1 MAFVL
6 DASISAVWA
15 LADEASPLAEI
26 AESRLKKAIALAPRI
41 WWYEVRNLLIINER
55 RRRITAADTAEF
67 LDLLSS
73 YPIRIDN
80 VDDEQSIFQ
89 LARQYRLSFYDAA
102 YLAVAQ
108 RNQLPL
114 ATLDQALQA
123 AAMAAGVPLLA

>member
-15 LADEASPLAEI
+15 LADETSPLAEV
-26 AESRLKKAIALAPRI
+26 AERRLKNETALAPRI

-55 RRRITAADTAEF
+55 RQRITAADTAEF
-67 LDLLSS
+67 LELLAS
-73 YPIRIDN
+73 YPIRIDT
-80 VDDEQSIFQ
+80 VDDEQSIFR

-114 ATLDQALQA
+114 ATLDKALATA
-123 AAMAAGVPLLA
+123 AEAAGVPLIA

>member
-6 DASISAVWA
+6 DASVSAVWA
-15 LADEASPLAEI
+15 LADESALMADI
-26 AESRLKKAIALAPRI
+26 AEKRLKSETALAPRI

-67 LDLLSS
+67 LNLLSS
-73 YPIRIDN
+73 YPIRIDT
-80 VDDEQSIFQ
+80 VDDEQSIFR
-89 LARQYRLSFYDAA
+89 LARQYQLSIYDAA

-114 ATLDQALQA
+114 ATLDRALEA
-123 AAMAAGVPLLA
+123 AAIAAGVPLLA